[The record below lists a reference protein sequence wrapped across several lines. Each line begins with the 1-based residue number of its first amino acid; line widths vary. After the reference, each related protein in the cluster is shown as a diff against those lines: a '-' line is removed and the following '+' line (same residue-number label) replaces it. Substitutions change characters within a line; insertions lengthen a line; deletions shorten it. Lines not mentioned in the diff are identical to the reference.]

1 MDPQHEP
8 PQTSNPLVVRL
19 KKNRITD
26 HEGEKKSPNDLVIDL
41 PSEPDLNQRHRDA
54 ELIQSQKNRIT
65 ELENEH
71 QRDAELIQW
80 QKSRITKLDDEI
92 KAYEDLLAELPT
104 KTTWN
109 QLQRDDELIQ
119 SQKNRI
125 AELEN
130 EHQRDAEMIQW
141 QKSRITKLDDEIKA
155 YEDLL
160 TELPTKTTWNQLQ
173 RDDELIRSQKNRI
186 AELGN
191 EHQRD
196 AEMIQ
201 WQKSRITKLDDEIKA
216 YEDLLAELPEVFE
229 RSFQQRLEPLMERYQ
244 LLAEQVDTDQ
254 IERSQPALPGSSEP
268 DNAVRFPGLRLLN
281 FLQKRQRSA

>member
-54 ELIQSQKNRIT
+54 ELIQSQKNRIK

-125 AELEN
+125 AELE
-130 EHQRDAEMIQW
+130 
-141 QKSRITKLDDEIKA
+141 
-155 YEDLL
+155 
-160 TELPTKTTWNQLQ
+160 
-173 RDDELIRSQKNRI
+173 
-186 AELGN
+186 N